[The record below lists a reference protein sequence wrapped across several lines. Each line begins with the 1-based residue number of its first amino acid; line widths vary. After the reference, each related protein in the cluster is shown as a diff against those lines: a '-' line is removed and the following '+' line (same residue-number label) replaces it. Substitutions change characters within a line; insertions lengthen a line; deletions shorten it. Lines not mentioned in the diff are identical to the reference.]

1 MAITGSIEDEQDQA
15 ALRMKLAQLQLEH
28 DCYHTAIEAMTAQ
41 MSNPL
46 QVQRMK
52 KKKLDLKDQ
61 IGKTASRIIPDIIA

>member
-1 MAITGSIEDEQDQA
+1 MAITGPLEDEQQQA

-28 DCYHTAIEAMTAQ
+28 DCYHSAIDAMIAQ
-41 MSNPL
+41 KSNTL

-52 KKKLDLKDQ
+52 KKKLELKDQ